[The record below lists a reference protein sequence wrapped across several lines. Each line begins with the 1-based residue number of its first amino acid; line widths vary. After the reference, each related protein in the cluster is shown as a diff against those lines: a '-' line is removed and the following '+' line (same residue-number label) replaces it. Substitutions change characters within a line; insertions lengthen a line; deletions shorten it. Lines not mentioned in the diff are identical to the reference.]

1 MFLRLL
7 KRRFAVSFCCGGSEA
22 PRKEPHFEHF
32 EMAMDEKNTAMCIPT
47 LDFQWNFPSK
57 GRTWVL
63 LKPEIQMRGCNLA
76 FDVALSPEILAGSF
90 WWSVWVIFIE
100 QLKTQHCFKDP

>member
-32 EMAMDEKNTAMCIPT
+32 EMAMDEKNKAMCIPT
-47 LDFQWNFPSK
+47 LDFQ
-57 GRTWVL
+57 
-63 LKPEIQMRGCNLA
+63 
-76 FDVALSPEILAGSF
+76 
-90 WWSVWVIFIE
+90 
-100 QLKTQHCFKDP
+100 